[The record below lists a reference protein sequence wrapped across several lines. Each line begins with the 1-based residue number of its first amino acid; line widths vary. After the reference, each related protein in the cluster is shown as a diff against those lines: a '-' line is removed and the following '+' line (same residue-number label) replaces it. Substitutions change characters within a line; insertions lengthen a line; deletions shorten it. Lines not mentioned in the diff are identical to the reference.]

1 MLQSGLVRGLIAAV
15 AILLVD
21 TAADGLAQDV
31 RVQDPQGV
39 FTVSGIPVDATAA
52 DAVAA
57 RREALRTGQQEGLD
71 RLLRRL
77 VPAEDQPRLPPARS
91 LPIERYVQNFEIA
104 NEELSST
111 RYLAQLTVAY
121 DPEAVRELAR
131 REALPMTELASQP
144 LLVLP
149 LYQGPEGT
157 RLWGDGNPWWQAW
170 AEALDPERLVRLVL
184 PLGDLEDIA
193 SLTPA
198 QVEAGDEAAVLAL
211 AARYGAQDALVV
223 PATPLDGD
231 PPAVRLEARRI
242 GTLELEGEP
251 FTLTGQPG
259 QPLEDLLAE
268 AVGRLQTS
276 LDEQWKSDHLLRYD
290 QAGSMLVEIP
300 ITRLQDWVEID
311 RALQSLREVSQ
322 VRIVS
327 FGRAEVQAELGYL
340 GDPERLT
347 ETLATLGLALTQ
359 EGDSWRLQPMAG
371 RPSQDERP
379 STTSTSF

>member
-1 MLQSGLVRGLIAAV
+1 MLQSGLLRGLIAAV

-21 TAADGLAQDV
+21 RAPDGLAQDAWPPTV
-31 RVQDPQGV
+31 PDV
-39 FTVSGIPVDATAA
+39 FTVRGIAVDATAA

-57 RREALRTGQQEGLD
+57 RGAALRAGQQEGLN

-77 VPAEDQPRLPPARS
+77 VPAEDHRRLPPASS

-131 REALPMTELASQP
+131 REALPMAELASQP
-144 LLVLP
+144 ILVLP
-149 LYQGPEGT
+149 LYQGPDGA
-157 RLWGDGNPWWQAW
+157 RLWADGNPWWQAW
-170 AEALDPERLVRLVL
+170 AETLEPERLVRLVL

-193 SLTPA
+193 SLTPE
-198 QVEAGDEAAVLAL
+198 QIQAGDEGAVLAL

-223 PATPLDGD
+223 PASPLPGD
-231 PPAVRLEARRI
+231 VPAVGLAARRI
-242 GTLELEGEP
+242 GSLDLAGEP

-259 QPLEDLLAE
+259 QTLEQLLAE
-268 AVGRLQTS
+268 AVGRVQTS
-276 LDEQWKSDHLLRYD
+276 LDEQWKSHHLLRYD
-290 QAGSMLVEIP
+290 QAGSMLVAIP
-300 ITRLQDWVEID
+300 IARLQDWVEID

-322 VRIVS
+322 VGILS
-327 FGRAEVQAELGYL
+327 FGRTEVQLELGYL
-340 GDPERLT
+340 GEPERLT
-347 ETLATLGLALTQ
+347 EALAGLGLALSQ

-371 RPSQDERP
+371 RPSQGERP
-379 STTSTSF
+379 SETSTSF